1 MQDTAAKESIIYV
14 EGVTVSF
21 DGFKALNSVNFIMD
35 DKELRVVIGPNGA
48 GKTTLLDV
56 ITGKVKPS
64 AGRILFADHPR
75 DLTDMKEEAICQLGI
90 GRKFQTPTIF
100 GSLTVFENLE
110 LALKNSRGV
119 WSSMISRL
127 NAMQREKID
136 ETLEMIGLLGE
147 SQRNAGALAHGQK
160 QRLEIG
166 MLVVQDPLLMLVD
179 EPAAGMTD
187 AETHQTGELLKKIAL
202 DRSVLVIDH
211 DMEFVR
217 QIASIVTVMHEGSV
231 LCEGSVADVQN
242 DPKVREVYLGRD
254 RSENASD

>member
-1 MQDTAAKESIIYV
+1 MNDAIKESIIYV

-35 DKELRVVIGPNGA
+35 SKELRVVIGPNGA

-64 AGRILFADHPR
+64 SGRILFANHPR
-75 DLTDMKEEAICQLGI
+75 NLADMKEEAICQLGI

-119 WSSMISRL
+119 WSSIVSRL
-127 NAMQREKID
+127 DSSQRAKIE
-136 ETLEMIGLLGE
+136 ETLEMIGLLPE
-147 SQRNAGALAHGQK
+147 AHREAGALAHGQK

-187 AETHQTGELLKKIAL
+187 AETHQTGELLKSIAL

-217 QIASIVTVMHEGSV
+217 QIASTVTVMHEGAV
-231 LCEGSVADVQN
+231 LFEGSVEDVQN
-242 DPKVREVYLGRD
+242 NPKVKEVYLGRD
-254 RSENASD
+254 RNENASD